1 VFTNNFVLF
10 YRMINSC
17 IHKQDNS
24 RTRGRF
30 YEPAIMDAAQV
41 VDPHDRISDCD
52 HVGVFTQNPALSRG
66 YGCEPAVVELLLREN
81 HKGKLLNVTQLN
93 ASDESGRLVIR
104 YFEPVIERDSS
115 GNTRQKRV
123 DGMLAYRLPIIS
135 NYDSLNSAI
144 TLESFITTL
153 QLLYHKDLDLY
164 LLERRDEIAF
174 KKYKNREL
182 NPEESCE
189 TSEDSEDVSDVEEE
203 VSGREIWLFL
213 IEALRQRISTK
224 IVSCAYYW

>member
-1 VFTNNFVLF
+1 
-10 YRMINSC
+10 
-17 IHKQDNS
+17 
-24 RTRGRF
+24 
-30 YEPAIMDAAQV
+30 MDAAQV

>member
-1 VFTNNFVLF
+1 
-10 YRMINSC
+10 MINSC

-30 YEPAIMDAAQV
+30 FEPAIMDAALV

-115 GNTRQKRV
+115 GKSRQKRV

-153 QLLYHKDLDLY
+153 QLIYHKETDLY

-182 NPEESCE
+182 NPAEVVE
-189 TSEDSEDVSDVEEE
+189 TSEDSVESHDGQE
-203 VSGREIWLFL
+203 VSGRELWLLF
-213 IEALRQRISTK
+213 IEALRRRILSK
-224 IVSCAYYW
+224 IVSSTYYW